1 MAQSDNTR
9 VSYPVPHPMRDELE
23 RSESEESLSQLYF
36 PPTILPSK
44 PSKVRLFPPVRPIE
58 DGAPLRVT

>member
-9 VSYPVPHPMRDELE
+9 VSYPVLQRARGELE
-23 RSESEESLSQLYF
+23 QRVGEESLSQLYF